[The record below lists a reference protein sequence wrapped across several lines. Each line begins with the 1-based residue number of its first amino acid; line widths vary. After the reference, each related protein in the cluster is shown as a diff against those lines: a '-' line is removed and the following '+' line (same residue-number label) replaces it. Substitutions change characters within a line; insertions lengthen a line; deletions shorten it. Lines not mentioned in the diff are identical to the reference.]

1 MEEKLYEFISA
12 TFGISA
18 AVAFAIIML
27 ALWLT
32 YFITAKVTA
41 IKSDHNTL
49 AKSVEKLEKNSDEI
63 RQDLAFLKGNI
74 DCIKETM
81 QSNNGILVELSR
93 WAMHMDESMIDK
105 LAQKHSP
112 LRMTETGEYLYEVSG
127 AKKAVGEIADRLI
140 SEMETMGLRTELDV
154 EDKSLDMIIK
164 NNNDSAFDPVKKYV
178 YYSPDTIKV
187 EKTGETV
194 RFNMFSLMK
203 LMGIDL
209 RDRYLAKH
217 PEICGMEDIMA
228 DPNVPQ

>member
-1 MEEKLYEFISA
+1 METITQWLLDNYPWIAPTLVSCYVVWKIAGWAKDIGYLLKSHDENMSKLEEK
-12 TFGISA
+12 T
-18 AVAFAIIML
+18 
-27 ALWLT
+27 
-32 YFITAKVTA
+32 
-41 IKSDHNTL
+41 D
-49 AKSVEKLEKNSDEI
+49 KLPCGKHGESI
-63 RQDLAFLKGNI
+63 GSLVHNI

-112 LRMTETGEYLYEVSG
+112 LRMTETREYLYEVSG